1 MKIVVGRSGRPG
13 FRVEERIMVL
23 KRFLSTILV
32 TACSLMPLTTIGADE
47 YHALDVNQIYNLKMA
62 ATIGQN
68 DGHSR
73 YLLPAIIY
81 QETKAG
87 ENKKHKNFAGIGQL
101 SRTAVKE
108 VLAEYPNISAQC
120 GIRTNNPLK
129 LFQTIKHDDV
139 CGQIV
144 SSKYM
149 AVLRDR
155 YGYRDMTHQIIA
167 YQAGPIAAKNKK
179 TSPYAKSVVAH
190 MANLRR
196 II

>member
-1 MKIVVGRSGRPG
+1 
-13 FRVEERIMVL
+13 
-23 KRFLSTILV
+23 
-32 TACSLMPLTTIGADE
+32 MPLTTIGADE
-47 YHALDVNQIYNLKMA
+47 YHTLDVNQIYNLKMA

-120 GIRTNNPLK
+120 GLRTK
-129 LFQTIKHDDV
+129 QSIKVIPDD
-139 CGQIV
+139 
-144 SSKYM
+144 
-149 AVLRDR
+149 
-155 YGYRDMTHQIIA
+155 
-167 YQAGPIAAKNKK
+167 K
-179 TSPYAKSVVAH
+179 T
-190 MANLRR
+190 
-196 II
+196 